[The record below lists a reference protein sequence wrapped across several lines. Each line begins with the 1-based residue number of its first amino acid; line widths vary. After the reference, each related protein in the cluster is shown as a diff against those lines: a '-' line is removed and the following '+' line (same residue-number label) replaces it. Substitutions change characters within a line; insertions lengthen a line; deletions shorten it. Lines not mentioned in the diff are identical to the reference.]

1 MEFCWFYQNDLLQLF
16 QPFGVIT
23 KLVMLRAKNQ
33 VFFHLFCIMVKT
45 VIYLLTLAKFF
56 VLISFIM
63 SAFCIGSS
71 PNARCSFS
79 HQCSAILHECAA
91 NHQVKIYMYILNICL
106 EPYFEDDY
114 DIYYFKYGLWMFWA
128 VNCNLWPYMSDFIA
142 LTFQGK
148 ECLCPIF
155 ITSGTNNNGTECS
168 RTRWWGWYLIL
179 MYWGQISF
187 TWLLFRKKDWTG
199 QSFFSFLWQWSFYHS
214 GFYRICCLMVSPCM
228 LRTIH

>member
-1 MEFCWFYQNDLLQLF
+1 MLSTQHLMKFCWFYQNDLLQLF

-79 HQCSAILHECAA
+79 HQCSAILHQCAA

-106 EPYFEDDY
+106 EPFLRMIMTFIILNMAFGCFELLTA
-114 DIYYFKYGLWMFWA
+114 IY
-128 VNCNLWPYMSDFIA
+128 
-142 LTFQGK
+142 
-148 ECLCPIF
+148 
-155 ITSGTNNNGTECS
+155 GTIC
-168 RTRWWGWYLIL
+168 LIL
-179 MYWGQISF
+179 MQ
-187 TWLLFRKKDWTG
+187 
-199 QSFFSFLWQWSFYHS
+199 
-214 GFYRICCLMVSPCM
+214 
-228 LRTIH
+228 